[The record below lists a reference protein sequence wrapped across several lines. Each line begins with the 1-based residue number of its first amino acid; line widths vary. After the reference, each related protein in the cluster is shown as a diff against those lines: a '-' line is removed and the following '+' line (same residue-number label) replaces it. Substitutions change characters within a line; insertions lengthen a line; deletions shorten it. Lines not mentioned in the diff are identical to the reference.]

1 MIEAMASVRITE
13 AELARDIHAV
23 LAKVQTGVEVIV
35 ERGHRTVAVIRS
47 PRRSGRPISD
57 PQLSDEDQKALM
69 IVLDSLVKR
78 SKVSRVMAEL

>member
-1 MIEAMASVRITE
+1 MIMRKTMRPGNGPLPFTLVQEGVE
-13 AELARDIHAV
+13 AV
-23 LAKVQTGVEVIV
+23 LGQD
-35 ERGHRTVAVIRS
+35 HRTLSVIRS

-69 IVLDSLVKR
+69 IVLDSLVTR